1 MSNINNER
9 FLQNNFNDN
18 AQYNGRV
25 NIMSN
30 VVNPLLLQ
38 DKIPVENNSFHSSLN
53 GLQESSPLSSSFFS
67 NANIKIIQNAIR
79 KGIYDKSNGQ
89 HIIGEQDYDT
99 LNVIMRS
106 IFLQNSCNLETNIT
120 KQIIHLN
127 NLVINYATNQISGE
141 VGGYM
146 KYKHDISTL
155 AMPMNRPIYANKN
168 TNTLELKPWF

>member
-1 MSNINNER
+1 MSNINNEK
-9 FLQNNFNDN
+9 FLYNNFSNN
-18 AQYNGRV
+18 NQYNGRV
-25 NIMSN
+25 DIMSSHI
-30 VVNPLLLQ
+30 NPLFLQ

-53 GLQESSPLSSSFFS
+53 GIQETSNLSCAFFS

-89 HIIGEQDYDT
+89 YTIAEQSSDT
-99 LNVIMRS
+99 LNIIMRS

-120 KQIIHLN
+120 KQIINLN
-127 NLVINYATNQISGE
+127 NLVINYAINQINGE

-155 AMPMNRPIYANKN
+155 AMPMNRPVYANKN